1 MVIKYRRDVLCLW
14 AKAREGITCTYPVI
28 HFTGIGFILCKGEVY
43 EMDAF
48 LTLQIK

>member
-1 MVIKYRRDVLCLW
+1 MVIKYRRDVLCFW
-14 AKAREGITCTYPVI
+14 EKVREVITCTYSVI
-28 HFTGIGFILCKGEVY
+28 LPEGEIY